1 MSEPRALGRC
11 FYRDRLPPGQA
22 RRFYDELDRRLAGG
36 DYRAEVP
43 LTLEK
48 WERAYDDAFA
58 ACKALRHDRPEYFF
72 LGRQMTFLYRGG
84 QEGKLRL
91 QMLYT
96 PAEIETL
103 QAAFR
108 QKMLPLMAG
117 TAALSLVQRE
127 ELIYSRL
134 ARQLRYQNTRSERE
148 HNLVGPLL
156 TARGV
161 CEGQNAL
168 LLYCLR
174 RAGVACV
181 QILGRGRTEGHC
193 WAVVWLNGEP
203 VHCDVTWEKPG
214 KGAMLYRYF
223 NLTDE
228 QISRDHSGFAG
239 QGLPACRTE
248 AYSYYR
254 LHGHSVCSLAE
265 LTGHLRSGA
274 AQGGMAYG
282 QMQPPCT
289 DAQMGRAIHEALRGL
304 PGCWNIYHV
313 ASLRA
318 VALMRQA
325 GR

>member
-1 MSEPRALGRC
+1 MSEPRALGRY
-11 FYRDRLPPGQA
+11 FYGDRLPGQA
-22 RRFYDELDRRLAGG
+22 RRFYDVLDSRLAGG

-43 LTLEK
+43 LTLE
-48 WERAYDDAFA
+48 ERDRADRDAFA

-72 LGRQMTFLYRGG
+72 LGRKMTFFYCGG
-84 QEGKLRL
+84 REGRLRM
-91 QMLYT
+91 QILYT

-103 QAAFR
+103 KTTFR

-117 TAALSLVQRE
+117 TADKSLVQRE

-134 ARQLRYQNTRSERE
+134 ARQLRYQNTRSEQE
-148 HNLVGPLL
+148 HNLVGPML
-156 TARGV
+156 ASRGV

-174 RAGVACV
+174 RAGVTCV
-181 QILGRGRTEGHC
+181 QVLGKGRTENHC
-193 WAVVWLNGEP
+193 WAMVWLNGEP

-214 KGAMLYRYF
+214 KGVMLYRYF

-228 QISRDHSGFAG
+228 QIARDHSGFAG
-239 QGLPACRTE
+239 QNLPACCTE
-248 AYSYYR
+248 TYSYYR

-265 LTGHLRSGA
+265 LAGHLRSGA
-274 AQGGMAYG
+274 QRGGMAYG
-282 QMQPPCT
+282 QMQLSCT
-289 DAQMGRAIHEALRGL
+289 DAQMSRAVNAALRGL

-313 ASLRA
+313 ASLGA
-318 VALMRQA
+318 VALMKQA

>member
-1 MSEPRALGRC
+1 MSEPRALGRY
-11 FYRDRLPPGQA
+11 FYGDRLPGQA
-22 RRFYDELDRRLAGG
+22 RWFYDVLDSRLAGG

-43 LTLEK
+43 LTLE
-48 WERAYDDAFA
+48 ERDRADRDAFA

-72 LGRQMTFLYRGG
+72 LGRKMTFFYCGG
-84 QEGKLRL
+84 REGRLRM
-91 QMLYT
+91 QILYT

-103 QAAFR
+103 KTTFR

-117 TAALSLVQRE
+117 TADKSLVQRE

-134 ARQLRYQNTRSERE
+134 ARQLRYQNTRSEQE
-148 HNLVGPLL
+148 HNLVGPML
-156 TARGV
+156 ASRGV

-174 RAGVACV
+174 RAGVTCV
-181 QILGRGRTEGHC
+181 QVLGKGRTENHC
-193 WAVVWLNGEP
+193 WAMVWLNGEP

-214 KGAMLYRYF
+214 KGVMLYRYF

-228 QISRDHSGFAG
+228 QIARDHSGFAG
-239 QGLPACRTE
+239 QNLPACCTE
-248 AYSYYR
+248 TYSYYR

-265 LTGHLRSGA
+265 LAGHLRSGA
-274 AQGGMAYG
+274 QRGGMAYG
-282 QMQPPCT
+282 QLQPPCT
-289 DAQMGRAIHEALRGL
+289 DAQMSRAVNAALRGL

-313 ASLRA
+313 ASLGA
-318 VALMRQA
+318 VALMKQA

>member
-1 MSEPRALGRC
+1 MSEPRALGRY
-11 FYRDRLPPGQA
+11 FYGDRLPRQA
-22 RRFYDELDRRLAGG
+22 RRFYDVLDSRLAGG

-43 LTLEK
+43 LTLE
-48 WERAYDDAFA
+48 ERDRADRDAFA

-72 LGRQMTFLYRGG
+72 LGRKMTFVYCGG
-84 QEGKLRL
+84 REGRLRM
-91 QMLYT
+91 QILYT

-103 QAAFR
+103 KTTFR

-117 TAALSLVQRE
+117 TADKSLVQRE

-134 ARQLRYQNTRSERE
+134 ARQLRYQNTRSEQE
-148 HNLVGPLL
+148 HNLVGPML
-156 TARGV
+156 ASRGV

-174 RAGVACV
+174 RAGVTCV
-181 QILGRGRTEGHC
+181 QVLGKGRTENHC
-193 WAVVWLNGEP
+193 WAMVWLNGEP

-214 KGAMLYRYF
+214 KGVMLYRYF

-228 QISRDHSGFAG
+228 QIARDHSGFAG
-239 QGLPACRTE
+239 QNLPACCTE
-248 AYSYYR
+248 TYSYYR

-265 LTGHLRSGA
+265 LAGHLRSGA
-274 AQGGMAYG
+274 QRGGMAYG
-282 QMQPPCT
+282 QMQPSCT
-289 DAQMGRAIHEALRGL
+289 DAQMSRAVNAALRGL

-313 ASLRA
+313 ASLGA
-318 VALMRQA
+318 VALMKQA

>member
-1 MSEPRALGRC
+1 MSEPRALGRY
-11 FYRDRLPPGQA
+11 FYGDRLPRQA
-22 RRFYDELDRRLAGG
+22 RRFYDVLDSRLAGG

-43 LTLEK
+43 LTLE
-48 WERAYDDAFA
+48 ERDRADRDAFA

-72 LGRQMTFLYRGG
+72 LGRKMTFFYCGG
-84 QEGKLRL
+84 REGRLRM
-91 QMLYT
+91 QILYT

-103 QAAFR
+103 KTTFR

-117 TAALSLVQRE
+117 TADKSLVQRE

-134 ARQLRYQNTRSERE
+134 ARQLRYQNTRSEQE
-148 HNLVGPLL
+148 HNLVGPML
-156 TARGV
+156 ASRGV

-174 RAGVACV
+174 RAGVTCV
-181 QILGRGRTEGHC
+181 QVLGKGRTENHC
-193 WAVVWLNGEP
+193 WAMVWLNGEP

-214 KGAMLYRYF
+214 KGVMLYRYF

-228 QISRDHSGFAG
+228 QIARDHSGFAG
-239 QGLPACRTE
+239 QNLPACCTE
-248 AYSYYR
+248 TYSYYR

-265 LTGHLRSGA
+265 LAGHLRSGA
-274 AQGGMAYG
+274 QRGGMAYG
-282 QMQPPCT
+282 QMQPSCT
-289 DAQMGRAIHEALRGL
+289 DAQMSRAVNAALRGL

-313 ASLRA
+313 ASLGA
-318 VALMRQA
+318 VALMKQA

>member
-1 MSEPRALGRC
+1 MSEPRALGRY
-11 FYRDRLPPGQA
+11 FYGDRLPGQA
-22 RRFYDELDRRLAGG
+22 RRFYDVLDSRLAGG

-43 LTLEK
+43 LTLE
-48 WERAYDDAFA
+48 ERDRADRDAFA

-72 LGRQMTFLYRGG
+72 LGRKMTFFYCSGR
-84 QEGKLRL
+84 EGRLRM
-91 QMLYT
+91 QILYT

-103 QAAFR
+103 KTTFR

-117 TAALSLVQRE
+117 TADKSLVQRE

-134 ARQLRYQNTRSERE
+134 ARQLRYQNTRSEQE
-148 HNLVGPLL
+148 HNLVGPML
-156 TARGV
+156 ASRGV

-174 RAGVACV
+174 RAGVTCV
-181 QILGRGRTEGHC
+181 QVLGKGRTENHC
-193 WAVVWLNGEP
+193 WAMVWLNGEP

-214 KGAMLYRYF
+214 KGVMLYRYF

-228 QISRDHSGFAG
+228 QIARDHSGFAG
-239 QGLPACRTE
+239 QNLPACCTE
-248 AYSYYR
+248 TYSYYR

-265 LTGHLRSGA
+265 LAGHLRSGA
-274 AQGGMAYG
+274 QRGGMAYG
-282 QMQPPCT
+282 QMQPSCT
-289 DAQMGRAIHEALRGL
+289 DAQMSRAVNAALRGL

-313 ASLRA
+313 ASLGA
-318 VALMRQA
+318 VALMKQA

>member
-1 MSEPRALGRC
+1 MSEPRALGRY
-11 FYRDRLPPGQA
+11 FYGDRLPGQA
-22 RRFYDELDRRLAGG
+22 RRFYDVLDSRLAGG

-43 LTLEK
+43 LTLEDRD
-48 WERAYDDAFA
+48 RADRDAFA

-72 LGRQMTFLYRGG
+72 LGRKMTFFYCGG
-84 QEGKLRL
+84 REGRLRM
-91 QMLYT
+91 QILYT

-103 QAAFR
+103 KTTFR

-117 TAALSLVQRE
+117 TADKSLVQRE

-134 ARQLRYQNTRSERE
+134 ARQLRYQNTRSEQE
-148 HNLVGPLL
+148 HNLVGPML
-156 TARGV
+156 ASRGV

-174 RAGVACV
+174 RAGVTCV
-181 QILGRGRTEGHC
+181 QVLGKGHTENHC
-193 WAVVWLNGEP
+193 WAMVWLNGEP

-214 KGAMLYRYF
+214 KGVMLYRYF

-228 QISRDHSGFAG
+228 QIARDHTGFAG
-239 QGLPACRTE
+239 QNLPACCTE
-248 AYSYYR
+248 TYSYYR

-265 LTGHLRSGA
+265 LAGHLRSGA
-274 AQGGMAYG
+274 QRGGMAYG
-282 QMQPPCT
+282 QMQPSCT
-289 DAQMGRAIHEALRGL
+289 DAQMSRAVNAALRGL

-313 ASLRA
+313 ASLGA
-318 VALMRQA
+318 VALMKQA

>member
-1 MSEPRALGRC
+1 MSEPRALGRY
-11 FYRDRLPPGQA
+11 FYGDRLPGQA
-22 RRFYDELDRRLAGG
+22 RRFYDVLDSRLAGG

-43 LTLEK
+43 LTLE
-48 WERAYDDAFA
+48 ERDRADRDAFA

-72 LGRQMTFLYRGG
+72 LGRKMTFFYCSGR
-84 QEGKLRL
+84 EGRLRM
-91 QMLYT
+91 QILYT

-103 QAAFR
+103 KTTFR

-117 TAALSLVQRE
+117 TADKSLVQRE

-134 ARQLRYQNTRSERE
+134 ARQLRYQNTRSEQE
-148 HNLVGPLL
+148 HNLVGPML
-156 TARGV
+156 ASRGV

-174 RAGVACV
+174 RAGVTCV
-181 QILGRGRTEGHC
+181 QVLGKGRTENHC
-193 WAVVWLNGEP
+193 WAMVWLNGEP

-214 KGAMLYRYF
+214 KGVMLYRYF

-228 QISRDHSGFAG
+228 QIARDHSGFAG
-239 QGLPACRTE
+239 QNLPACCTE
-248 AYSYYR
+248 TYSYYR

-265 LTGHLRSGA
+265 LAGHLRSGA
-274 AQGGMAYG
+274 QRGGMAYG
-282 QMQPPCT
+282 QLQPPCT
-289 DAQMGRAIHEALRGL
+289 DAQMSRAVNAALRGL

-313 ASLRA
+313 ASLGA
-318 VALMRQA
+318 VALMKQA

>member
-1 MSEPRALGRC
+1 MSEPRALGRY
-11 FYRDRLPPGQA
+11 FYGDRLPGQA
-22 RRFYDELDRRLAGG
+22 RRFYDVLDSRLAGG

-43 LTLEK
+43 LTLD
-48 WERAYDDAFA
+48 ERDRADRDAFA

-72 LGRQMTFLYRGG
+72 LGRKMTFFYCGG
-84 QEGKLRL
+84 REGRLRM
-91 QMLYT
+91 QILYT

-103 QAAFR
+103 KTTFR

-117 TAALSLVQRE
+117 TADKSLVQRE

-134 ARQLRYQNTRSERE
+134 ARQLRYQNTRSEQE
-148 HNLVGPLL
+148 HNLVGPML
-156 TARGV
+156 ASRGV

-174 RAGVACV
+174 RAGVTCV
-181 QILGRGRTEGHC
+181 QVLGKGRTENHC
-193 WAVVWLNGEP
+193 WAMVWLNGEP

-214 KGAMLYRYF
+214 KGVMLYRYF

-228 QISRDHSGFAG
+228 QIARDHSGFAG
-239 QGLPACRTE
+239 QNLPACCTE
-248 AYSYYR
+248 TYSYYR

-265 LTGHLRSGA
+265 LAGHLRSGA
-274 AQGGMAYG
+274 QRGGMAYG
-282 QMQPPCT
+282 QLQPSCT
-289 DAQMGRAIHEALRGL
+289 DAQMSRAVNAALRGL

-313 ASLRA
+313 ASLGA
-318 VALMRQA
+318 VALMKQA

>member
-1 MSEPRALGRC
+1 MSEPRALGRY
-11 FYRDRLPPGQA
+11 FYGDRLPGQA
-22 RRFYDELDRRLAGG
+22 RRFYDVLDSRLAGG

-43 LTLEK
+43 LTLE
-48 WERAYDDAFA
+48 ERDRADRDAFA

-72 LGRQMTFLYRGG
+72 LGRKMTFFYCGG
-84 QEGKLRL
+84 REGRLRM
-91 QMLYT
+91 QILYT

-103 QAAFR
+103 KTTFR

-117 TAALSLVQRE
+117 TADKSLVQRE

-134 ARQLRYQNTRSERE
+134 ARQLRYQNTRSEQE
-148 HNLVGPLL
+148 HNLVGPML
-156 TARGV
+156 ASRGV

-174 RAGVACV
+174 RAGVTCV
-181 QILGRGRTEGHC
+181 QVLGKGRTENHC
-193 WAVVWLNGEP
+193 WAMVWLNGEP

-214 KGAMLYRYF
+214 KGVMLYRYF

-228 QISRDHSGFAG
+228 QIARDHSGFAG
-239 QGLPACRTE
+239 QNLPACCTE
-248 AYSYYR
+248 TYSYYR

-265 LTGHLRSGA
+265 LAGHLRSGA
-274 AQGGMAYG
+274 QRGGMAYG
-282 QMQPPCT
+282 QLQPPCT
-289 DAQMGRAIHEALRGL
+289 DAQMSRAVNAALRGL

-313 ASLRA
+313 ASLGA
-318 VALMRQA
+318 VALMKQA

>member
-1 MSEPRALGRC
+1 MSEPRARGRY
-11 FYRDRLPPGQA
+11 FYGDRLPGQA
-22 RRFYDELDRRLAGG
+22 RRFYDVLDSRLAGG

-43 LTLEK
+43 LTLE
-48 WERAYDDAFA
+48 ERDRADRDAFA

-72 LGRQMTFLYRGG
+72 LGRKMTFFYCGG
-84 QEGKLRL
+84 REGRLRM
-91 QMLYT
+91 QILYT

-103 QAAFR
+103 KTTFR

-117 TAALSLVQRE
+117 TADKSLVQRE

-134 ARQLRYQNTRSERE
+134 ARQLRYQNTRSEQE
-148 HNLVGPLL
+148 HNLVGPML
-156 TARGV
+156 ASRGV

-174 RAGVACV
+174 RAGVTCV
-181 QILGRGRTEGHC
+181 QVLGKGRTENHC
-193 WAVVWLNGEP
+193 WAMVWLNGEP

-214 KGAMLYRYF
+214 KGVMLYRYF

-228 QISRDHSGFAG
+228 QIARDHSGFAG
-239 QGLPACRTE
+239 QNLPACCTE
-248 AYSYYR
+248 TYSYYR

-265 LTGHLRSGA
+265 LAGHLRSGA
-274 AQGGMAYG
+274 QRGGMAYG
-282 QMQPPCT
+282 QLQPPCT
-289 DAQMGRAIHEALRGL
+289 DAQMSRAVNAALRGL

-313 ASLRA
+313 ASLGA
-318 VALMRQA
+318 VALMKQA

>member
-1 MSEPRALGRC
+1 MSEPRALGRY
-11 FYRDRLPPGQA
+11 FYGDRLPGQA
-22 RRFYDELDRRLAGG
+22 RRFYDVLDSRLAGG

-43 LTLEK
+43 LTLE
-48 WERAYDDAFA
+48 ERDRADRDAFA

-72 LGRQMTFLYRGG
+72 LGRKMTFFYCGG
-84 QEGKLRL
+84 REGRLRM
-91 QMLYT
+91 QILYT

-103 QAAFR
+103 KTTFR

-117 TAALSLVQRE
+117 TADKSLVQRE

-134 ARQLRYQNTRSERE
+134 ARQLRYQNTRSEQE
-148 HNLVGPLL
+148 HNLVGPML
-156 TARGV
+156 ASRGV

-174 RAGVACV
+174 RAGVTCV
-181 QILGRGRTEGHC
+181 QVLGKGCTENHC
-193 WAVVWLNGEP
+193 WAMVWLNGEP

-214 KGAMLYRYF
+214 KGVMLYRYF

-228 QISRDHSGFAG
+228 QIARDHSGFAG
-239 QGLPACRTE
+239 QNLPACCTE
-248 AYSYYR
+248 TYSYYR

-265 LTGHLRSGA
+265 LAGHLRSGA
-274 AQGGMAYG
+274 QRGGMAYG
-282 QMQPPCT
+282 QLQPPCT
-289 DAQMGRAIHEALRGL
+289 DAQMSRAVNAALRGL

-313 ASLRA
+313 ASLGA
-318 VALMRQA
+318 VALMKQA

>member
-1 MSEPRALGRC
+1 MSEPRALDRY
-11 FYRDRLPPGQA
+11 FYGDRLPGQA
-22 RRFYDELDRRLAGG
+22 RRFYDVLDSRLAGG

-43 LTLEK
+43 LTLE
-48 WERAYDDAFA
+48 ERDRADRDAFA

-72 LGRQMTFLYRGG
+72 LGRKMTFFYCGG
-84 QEGKLRL
+84 REGRLRM
-91 QMLYT
+91 QILYT

-103 QAAFR
+103 KTTFR

-117 TAALSLVQRE
+117 TADKSLVQRE

-134 ARQLRYQNTRSERE
+134 ARQLRYQNTRSEQE
-148 HNLVGPLL
+148 HNLVGPML
-156 TARGV
+156 ASRGV

-174 RAGVACV
+174 RAGVTCV
-181 QILGRGRTEGHC
+181 QVLGKGRTENHC
-193 WAVVWLNGEP
+193 WAMVWLNGEP

-214 KGAMLYRYF
+214 KGVMLYRYF

-228 QISRDHSGFAG
+228 QIARDHSGFAG
-239 QGLPACRTE
+239 QNLPACCTE
-248 AYSYYR
+248 TYSYYR

-265 LTGHLRSGA
+265 LAGHLRSGA
-274 AQGGMAYG
+274 QRGGMAYG
-282 QMQPPCT
+282 QLQPSCT
-289 DAQMGRAIHEALRGL
+289 DAQMSRAVNAALRGL

-313 ASLRA
+313 ASLGA
-318 VALMRQA
+318 VALMKQA

>member
-1 MSEPRALGRC
+1 MSEPRALGRY
-11 FYRDRLPPGQA
+11 FYGDRLSGQA
-22 RRFYDELDRRLAGG
+22 RRFYDVLDSRLAGG

-43 LTLEK
+43 LTLE
-48 WERAYDDAFA
+48 ERDRADRDAFA

-72 LGRQMTFLYRGG
+72 LGRKMTFFYCGG
-84 QEGKLRL
+84 REGRLRM
-91 QMLYT
+91 QILYT

-103 QAAFR
+103 KTTFR

-117 TAALSLVQRE
+117 TADKSLVQRE

-134 ARQLRYQNTRSERE
+134 ARQLRYQNTRSEQE
-148 HNLVGPLL
+148 HNLVGPML
-156 TARGV
+156 ASRGV

-174 RAGVACV
+174 RAGVTCV
-181 QILGRGRTEGHC
+181 QVLGKGRTENHC
-193 WAVVWLNGEP
+193 WAMVWLNGEP

-214 KGAMLYRYF
+214 KGVMLYRYF

-228 QISRDHSGFAG
+228 QIARDHSGFAG
-239 QGLPACRTE
+239 QNLPACCTE
-248 AYSYYR
+248 TYSYYR

-265 LTGHLRSGA
+265 LAGHLRSGA
-274 AQGGMAYG
+274 QRGGMAYG
-282 QMQPPCT
+282 QMQPSCT
-289 DAQMGRAIHEALRGL
+289 DAQMSRAVNAALRGL

-313 ASLRA
+313 ASLGA
-318 VALMRQA
+318 VALMKQA

>member
-1 MSEPRALGRC
+1 MSEPRALGRY
-11 FYRDRLPPGQA
+11 FYGDRLPGQA
-22 RRFYDELDRRLAGG
+22 RRFYDVLDSRLAGG

-43 LTLEK
+43 LTLE
-48 WERAYDDAFA
+48 ERDRADRDAFA

-72 LGRQMTFLYRGG
+72 LGRKMTFFYCGG
-84 QEGKLRL
+84 REGRLRM
-91 QMLYT
+91 QILYT

-103 QAAFR
+103 KTTFR

-117 TAALSLVQRE
+117 TADKSLVQRE

-134 ARQLRYQNTRSERE
+134 ARQLRYQNTRSEQE
-148 HNLVGPLL
+148 HNLVGPML
-156 TARGV
+156 ASRGV

-174 RAGVACV
+174 RAGVTCV
-181 QILGRGRTEGHC
+181 QVLGKGRTENHC
-193 WAVVWLNGEP
+193 WAMVWLNGEP

-214 KGAMLYRYF
+214 KGVMLYRYF

-228 QISRDHSGFAG
+228 QIARDHSGFAG
-239 QGLPACRTE
+239 QNLPACCTE
-248 AYSYYR
+248 TYSYYR

-265 LTGHLRSGA
+265 LAGHLRSGA
-274 AQGGMAYG
+274 QRGGMAYG
-282 QMQPPCT
+282 QLQPSCT
-289 DAQMGRAIHEALRGL
+289 DAQMSRAVNAALRGL

-313 ASLRA
+313 ASLGA
-318 VALMRQA
+318 VALMKQA

>member
-1 MSEPRALGRC
+1 MSEPRALGRY
-11 FYRDRLPPGQA
+11 FDGDRLPGQA
-22 RRFYDELDRRLAGG
+22 RRFYDVLDSRLAGG

-43 LTLEK
+43 LTLE
-48 WERAYDDAFA
+48 ERDRADRDAFA

-72 LGRQMTFLYRGG
+72 LGRKMTFFYCGG
-84 QEGKLRL
+84 REGRLRM
-91 QMLYT
+91 QILYT

-103 QAAFR
+103 KTTFR

-117 TAALSLVQRE
+117 TADKSLVQRE

-134 ARQLRYQNTRSERE
+134 ARQLRYQNTRSEQE
-148 HNLVGPLL
+148 HNLVGPML
-156 TARGV
+156 ASRGV

-174 RAGVACV
+174 RAGVTCV
-181 QILGRGRTEGHC
+181 QVLGKGRTENHC
-193 WAVVWLNGEP
+193 WAMVWLNGEP

-214 KGAMLYRYF
+214 KGVMLYRYF

-228 QISRDHSGFAG
+228 QIARDHSGFAG
-239 QGLPACRTE
+239 QNLPACCTE
-248 AYSYYR
+248 TYSYYR

-265 LTGHLRSGA
+265 LAGHLRSGA
-274 AQGGMAYG
+274 QRGGMAYG
-282 QMQPPCT
+282 QLQPPCT
-289 DAQMGRAIHEALRGL
+289 DAQMSRAVNAALRGL

-313 ASLRA
+313 ASLGA
-318 VALMRQA
+318 VALMKQA

>member
-1 MSEPRALGRC
+1 M
-11 FYRDRLPPGQA
+11 
-22 RRFYDELDRRLAGG
+22 LDSRLAGG

-43 LTLEK
+43 LTLE
-48 WERAYDDAFA
+48 ERDRADRDAFA

-72 LGRQMTFLYRGG
+72 LGRKMTFFYCGG
-84 QEGKLRL
+84 REGRLRM
-91 QMLYT
+91 QILYT

-103 QAAFR
+103 KTTFR

-117 TAALSLVQRE
+117 TADKSLVQRE

-134 ARQLRYQNTRSERE
+134 ARQLRYQNTRSEQE
-148 HNLVGPLL
+148 HNLVGPML
-156 TARGV
+156 ASRGV

-174 RAGVACV
+174 RAGVTCV
-181 QILGRGRTEGHC
+181 QVLGKGRTENHC
-193 WAVVWLNGEP
+193 WAMVWLNGEP

-214 KGAMLYRYF
+214 KGVMLYRYF

-228 QISRDHSGFAG
+228 QIARDHSGFAG
-239 QGLPACRTE
+239 QNLPACCTE
-248 AYSYYR
+248 TYSYYR

-265 LTGHLRSGA
+265 LAGHLRSGA
-274 AQGGMAYG
+274 QRGGMAYG
-282 QMQPPCT
+282 QLQPPCT
-289 DAQMGRAIHEALRGL
+289 DAQMSRAVNAALRGL

-313 ASLRA
+313 ASLGA
-318 VALMRQA
+318 VALMKQA

>member
-1 MSEPRALGRC
+1 MSEPRALGRY
-11 FYRDRLPPGQA
+11 FYGDRLPGQA
-22 RRFYDELDRRLAGG
+22 RRFYDVLDSRLAGG

-43 LTLEK
+43 LTLE
-48 WERAYDDAFA
+48 ERDRADRDAFA

-72 LGRQMTFLYRGG
+72 LGRKMTFVYCGG
-84 QEGKLRL
+84 REGRLRM
-91 QMLYT
+91 QILYT

-103 QAAFR
+103 KTTFR

-117 TAALSLVQRE
+117 TADKSLVQRE

-134 ARQLRYQNTRSERE
+134 ARQLRYQNTRSEQE
-148 HNLVGPLL
+148 HNLVGPML
-156 TARGV
+156 ASRGV

-174 RAGVACV
+174 RAGVTCV
-181 QILGRGRTEGHC
+181 QVLGKGRTENHC
-193 WAVVWLNGEP
+193 WAMVWLNGEP

-214 KGAMLYRYF
+214 KDVMLYRYF

-228 QISRDHSGFAG
+228 QIARDHSGFAG
-239 QGLPACRTE
+239 QNLPACCTE
-248 AYSYYR
+248 TYSYYR

-265 LTGHLRSGA
+265 LAGHLRSGA
-274 AQGGMAYG
+274 QRGGMAYG
-282 QMQPPCT
+282 QMQPSCT
-289 DAQMGRAIHEALRGL
+289 DAQMSRAVNAALRDL

-313 ASLRA
+313 ASLGA
-318 VALMRQA
+318 VALMKQA

>member
-1 MSEPRALGRC
+1 MSEPRALGRY
-11 FYRDRLPPGQA
+11 FYGDRLPGQA
-22 RRFYDELDRRLAGG
+22 RRFYDVLDSRLAGG

-43 LTLEK
+43 LTLE
-48 WERAYDDAFA
+48 ERDRADRDAFA

-72 LGRQMTFLYRGG
+72 LGRKMTFFYCGG
-84 QEGKLRL
+84 REGRLRM
-91 QMLYT
+91 QILYT

-103 QAAFR
+103 KTTFR

-117 TAALSLVQRE
+117 TADKSLVQRE

-134 ARQLRYQNTRSERE
+134 ARQLRYQNTRSEQE
-148 HNLVGPLL
+148 HNLVGPML
-156 TARGV
+156 ASRGV

-174 RAGVACV
+174 RAGVTCV
-181 QILGRGRTEGHC
+181 QVLGKGRTENHC
-193 WAVVWLNGEP
+193 WAMVWLNGEP

-214 KGAMLYRYF
+214 KGVMLYRYF

-228 QISRDHSGFAG
+228 QIARDHSGFAG
-239 QGLPACRTE
+239 QNLPACCTE
-248 AYSYYR
+248 TYSYYR

-265 LTGHLRSGA
+265 LAGHLRSGA
-274 AQGGMAYG
+274 QRGGMAYG
-282 QMQPPCT
+282 QMQPSCT
-289 DAQMGRAIHEALRGL
+289 DAQMSRAVNAALRGL

-313 ASLRA
+313 ASLGA
-318 VALMRQA
+318 VALMKQA

>member
-1 MSEPRALGRC
+1 MSEPRALGRY
-11 FYRDRLPPGQA
+11 FYGDRLPGQA
-22 RRFYDELDRRLAGG
+22 RRFYDALDSRLAGG

-43 LTLEK
+43 LTLE
-48 WERAYDDAFA
+48 ERDRADRDAFA

-72 LGRQMTFLYRGG
+72 LGRKMTFVYCGRR
-84 QEGKLRL
+84 EGRLRM
-91 QMLYT
+91 QILYT

-103 QAAFR
+103 KTTFR

-117 TAALSLVQRE
+117 TADKSLVQRE

-134 ARQLRYQNTRSERE
+134 ARQLRYQNTRSEQE
-148 HNLVGPLL
+148 HNLVGPML
-156 TARGV
+156 ASRGV

-174 RAGVACV
+174 RAGVTCV
-181 QILGRGRTEGHC
+181 QVLGKGRTENHC
-193 WAVVWLNGEP
+193 WAMVWLNGEP

-214 KGAMLYRYF
+214 KGVMLYRYF

-228 QISRDHSGFAG
+228 QIARDHSGFAG
-239 QGLPACRTE
+239 QNLPACCTE
-248 AYSYYR
+248 TYSYYR

-265 LTGHLRSGA
+265 LAGHLRSGA
-274 AQGGMAYG
+274 QRGGMAYG
-282 QMQPPCT
+282 QMQPSCT
-289 DAQMGRAIHEALRGL
+289 DAQMSRAVNAALRGL

-313 ASLRA
+313 ASLGA
-318 VALMRQA
+318 VALMKQA

>member
-1 MSEPRALGRC
+1 MSEPRALGRY
-11 FYRDRLPPGQA
+11 FYGDRLPGQA
-22 RRFYDELDRRLAGG
+22 RRFYDVLDSRLAGG

-43 LTLEK
+43 LTLE
-48 WERAYDDAFA
+48 ERDRADRDAFA

-72 LGRQMTFLYRGG
+72 LGRKMTFFYCGG
-84 QEGKLRL
+84 REGRLRM
-91 QMLYT
+91 QILYT

-103 QAAFR
+103 KTTFR

-117 TAALSLVQRE
+117 TADKSLVQRE

-134 ARQLRYQNTRSERE
+134 ARQLRYQNTRSEQE
-148 HNLVGPLL
+148 HNLVGPML
-156 TARGV
+156 ASRGV

-174 RAGVACV
+174 RAGVTCV
-181 QILGRGRTEGHC
+181 QVLGKGRTENHC
-193 WAVVWLNGEP
+193 WAMVWLNGEP

-214 KGAMLYRYF
+214 KGVMLYRYF

-228 QISRDHSGFAG
+228 QIARDHSGFAG
-239 QGLPACRTE
+239 QNLPACCTGT
-248 AYSYYR
+248 YSYYR

-265 LTGHLRSGA
+265 LAGHLRSGA
-274 AQGGMAYG
+274 QRGGMAYG
-282 QMQPPCT
+282 QMQPSCT
-289 DAQMGRAIHEALRGL
+289 DAQMSRAVNAALRGL

-313 ASLRA
+313 ASLGA
-318 VALMRQA
+318 VALMKQA

>member
-1 MSEPRALGRC
+1 MSEPRALGRY
-11 FYRDRLPPGQA
+11 FYGDRLPGQA
-22 RRFYDELDRRLAGG
+22 RRFYDVLDSRLAGG

-43 LTLEK
+43 LTLE
-48 WERAYDDAFA
+48 ERDRADRDAFA

-72 LGRQMTFLYRGG
+72 LGRKMTFVYCGG
-84 QEGKLRL
+84 REGQLRM
-91 QMLYT
+91 QILYT

-103 QAAFR
+103 KTTFR

-117 TAALSLVQRE
+117 TADKSLVQRE

-134 ARQLRYQNTRSERE
+134 ARQLRYQNTRSEQE
-148 HNLVGPLL
+148 HNLVGPML
-156 TARGV
+156 ASRGV

-174 RAGVACV
+174 RAGVTCV
-181 QILGRGRTEGHC
+181 QVLGKGRTENHC
-193 WAVVWLNGEP
+193 WAMVWLNGEP

-214 KGAMLYRYF
+214 KGVMLYRYF

-228 QISRDHSGFAG
+228 QIARDHSGFAG
-239 QGLPACRTE
+239 QNLPACCTE
-248 AYSYYR
+248 TYSYYR

-265 LTGHLRSGA
+265 LASHLRSGA
-274 AQGGMAYG
+274 QRGGMAYG
-282 QMQPPCT
+282 QMQPSCT
-289 DAQMGRAIHEALRGL
+289 DAQMSRAVNAALRGL

-313 ASLRA
+313 ASLGA
-318 VALMRQA
+318 VALMKQA

>member
-1 MSEPRALGRC
+1 MSEPRALGRY
-11 FYRDRLPPGQA
+11 FYGDRLPGQA
-22 RRFYDELDRRLAGG
+22 RRFYDVLDSRLAGG

-43 LTLEK
+43 PTLE
-48 WERAYDDAFA
+48 ERDRADRDAFD

-72 LGRQMTFLYRGG
+72 LGRKMTFFYCGG
-84 QEGKLRL
+84 REGRLRM
-91 QMLYT
+91 QILYT

-103 QAAFR
+103 KTTFR

-117 TAALSLVQRE
+117 TADKSLVQRE

-134 ARQLRYQNTRSERE
+134 ARQLRYQNTRSEQE
-148 HNLVGPLL
+148 HNLVGPML
-156 TARGV
+156 ASRGV

-174 RAGVACV
+174 RAGVTCV
-181 QILGRGRTEGHC
+181 QVLGKGRTENHC
-193 WAVVWLNGEP
+193 WAMVWLNGEP

-214 KGAMLYRYF
+214 KGVMLYRYF

-228 QISRDHSGFAG
+228 QIARDHSGFAG
-239 QGLPACRTE
+239 QNLPACCTE
-248 AYSYYR
+248 TYSYYR

-265 LTGHLRSGA
+265 LAGHLRSGA
-274 AQGGMAYG
+274 QRGGMAYG
-282 QMQPPCT
+282 QLQPSCT
-289 DAQMGRAIHEALRGL
+289 DAQMSRAVNAALRGL

-313 ASLRA
+313 ASLGA
-318 VALMRQA
+318 VALMKQA

>member
-1 MSEPRALGRC
+1 MSEPRALGRY
-11 FYRDRLPPGQA
+11 FYGDRLPGQA
-22 RRFYDELDRRLAGG
+22 RRFYDVLDSRLAGG

-43 LTLEK
+43 LTLE
-48 WERAYDDAFA
+48 ERDRADRDAFA

-72 LGRQMTFLYRGG
+72 LGRKMTFFYCDGR
-84 QEGKLRL
+84 EGRLRM
-91 QMLYT
+91 QILYT

-103 QAAFR
+103 KTTFR

-117 TAALSLVQRE
+117 TADKSLVQRE

-134 ARQLRYQNTRSERE
+134 ARQLRYQNTRSEQE
-148 HNLVGPLL
+148 HNLVGPML
-156 TARGV
+156 ASRGV

-174 RAGVACV
+174 RAGVTCV
-181 QILGRGRTEGHC
+181 QVLGKGRTENHC
-193 WAVVWLNGEP
+193 WAMVWLNGEP

-214 KGAMLYRYF
+214 KGVMLYRYF

-228 QISRDHSGFAG
+228 QIARDHSGFAG
-239 QGLPACRTE
+239 QNLPACCTE
-248 AYSYYR
+248 TYSYYR

-265 LTGHLRSGA
+265 LAGHLRSGA
-274 AQGGMAYG
+274 QRGGMAYG
-282 QMQPPCT
+282 QLQPPCT
-289 DAQMGRAIHEALRGL
+289 DAQMSRAVNAALRGL

-313 ASLRA
+313 ASLGA
-318 VALMRQA
+318 VALMKQA

>member
-1 MSEPRALGRC
+1 MSEPRALGRY
-11 FYRDRLPPGQA
+11 FYGDRLPRQA
-22 RRFYDELDRRLAGG
+22 RRFYDVLDSRLAGG

-43 LTLEK
+43 LTLE
-48 WERAYDDAFA
+48 ERDRADRDAFA

-72 LGRQMTFLYRGG
+72 LGRKMTFVYCGG
-84 QEGKLRL
+84 REGRLRL
-91 QMLYT
+91 QILYT

-103 QAAFR
+103 KTTFR

-117 TAALSLVQRE
+117 TADKSLVQRE

-134 ARQLRYQNTRSERE
+134 ARQLRYQNTRSEQE
-148 HNLVGPLL
+148 HNLVGPML
-156 TARGV
+156 ASRGV

-174 RAGVACV
+174 RAGVTCV
-181 QILGRGRTEGHC
+181 QVLGKGLTENHC
-193 WAVVWLNGEP
+193 WAMVWLNGEP

-214 KGAMLYRYF
+214 KEVMLYRYF

-228 QISRDHSGFAG
+228 QIARDHSGFAG
-239 QGLPACRTE
+239 QNLPACCTE
-248 AYSYYR
+248 TYSYYR

-265 LTGHLRSGA
+265 LAGHLRSGA
-274 AQGGMAYG
+274 QRGGMAYG
-282 QMQPPCT
+282 QMQPSCT
-289 DAQMGRAIHEALRGL
+289 DAQMSRAVNAALRGL

-313 ASLRA
+313 ASLGA
-318 VALMRQA
+318 VALMKQA

>member
-1 MSEPRALGRC
+1 MSEPRALGRY
-11 FYRDRLPPGQA
+11 FYGDRLPGQA
-22 RRFYDELDRRLAGG
+22 RRFYDVLDSRLAGG

-43 LTLEK
+43 LTLE
-48 WERAYDDAFA
+48 ERDRADRDAFA

-72 LGRQMTFLYRGG
+72 LGRKMTFVYCGG
-84 QEGKLRL
+84 REGRLRM
-91 QMLYT
+91 QILYT

-103 QAAFR
+103 KTTFR

-117 TAALSLVQRE
+117 TADKSLVQRE

-134 ARQLRYQNTRSERE
+134 ARQLRYQNTRSEQE
-148 HNLVGPLL
+148 HNLVGPML
-156 TARGV
+156 ASRGV

-174 RAGVACV
+174 RAGVTCV
-181 QILGRGRTEGHC
+181 QVLGKGRTENHC
-193 WAVVWLNGEP
+193 WAMVWLNGEP

-214 KGAMLYRYF
+214 KGVMLYRYF

-228 QISRDHSGFAG
+228 QIARDHSGFAG
-239 QGLPACRTE
+239 QNLPACCTE
-248 AYSYYR
+248 TYSYYR

-265 LTGHLRSGA
+265 LAGHLRSGA
-274 AQGGMAYG
+274 QRGGMAYG
-282 QMQPPCT
+282 QLQPSCT
-289 DAQMGRAIHEALRGL
+289 DAQMSRAVNAALRGL

-313 ASLRA
+313 ASLGA
-318 VALMRQA
+318 VALMKQA

>member
-1 MSEPRALGRC
+1 MSEPRALGRY
-11 FYRDRLPPGQA
+11 FYGDRLPGQA
-22 RRFYDELDRRLAGG
+22 RRFYDVLDSRLAGG

-43 LTLEK
+43 LTLE
-48 WERAYDDAFA
+48 ERDRADRDAFA

-72 LGRQMTFLYRGG
+72 LGLKMTFFYCGG
-84 QEGKLRL
+84 REGRLRM
-91 QMLYT
+91 QILYT

-103 QAAFR
+103 KTTFR

-117 TAALSLVQRE
+117 TADKSLVQRE

-134 ARQLRYQNTRSERE
+134 ARQLRYQNTRSEQE
-148 HNLVGPLL
+148 HNLVGPML
-156 TARGV
+156 ASRGV

-174 RAGVACV
+174 RAGVTCV
-181 QILGRGRTEGHC
+181 QVLGKGRTENHC
-193 WAVVWLNGEP
+193 WAMVWLNGEP

-214 KGAMLYRYF
+214 KGVMLYRYF

-228 QISRDHSGFAG
+228 QIARDHSGFAG
-239 QGLPACRTE
+239 QNLPACCTE
-248 AYSYYR
+248 TYSYYR

-265 LTGHLRSGA
+265 LAGHLRSGA
-274 AQGGMAYG
+274 QRGGMAYG
-282 QMQPPCT
+282 QLQPSCT
-289 DAQMGRAIHEALRGL
+289 DAQMSRAVNAALRGL

-313 ASLRA
+313 ASLGA
-318 VALMRQA
+318 VALMKQA

>member
-1 MSEPRALGRC
+1 MSEPRALGRY
-11 FYRDRLPPGQA
+11 FYGDRLPGQA
-22 RRFYDELDRRLAGG
+22 RRFYDVLDSRLAGG

-43 LTLEK
+43 LTLE
-48 WERAYDDAFA
+48 ERDRADRDAFA

-72 LGRQMTFLYRGG
+72 LGRKMTFFYCGG
-84 QEGKLRL
+84 REGRLRM
-91 QMLYT
+91 QILYT

-103 QAAFR
+103 KTTFR

-117 TAALSLVQRE
+117 TADKSLVQRE

-134 ARQLRYQNTRSERE
+134 ARQLRYQNTRSEQE
-148 HNLVGPLL
+148 HNLVGPML
-156 TARGV
+156 ASRGV

-174 RAGVACV
+174 RAGVTCV
-181 QILGRGRTEGHC
+181 QVLGKGRAENHC
-193 WAVVWLNGEP
+193 WAMVWLNGEP

-214 KGAMLYRYF
+214 KGVMLYRYF

-228 QISRDHSGFAG
+228 QIARDHSGFAG
-239 QGLPACRTE
+239 QNLPACCTE
-248 AYSYYR
+248 TYSYYR

-265 LTGHLRSGA
+265 LAGHLRSGA
-274 AQGGMAYG
+274 QRGGMAYG
-282 QMQPPCT
+282 QLQPSCT
-289 DAQMGRAIHEALRGL
+289 DSQMSRAVNAALRGL

-313 ASLRA
+313 ASLGA
-318 VALMRQA
+318 VALMKQA

>member
-1 MSEPRALGRC
+1 MSEPRALGRY
-11 FYRDRLPPGQA
+11 FYGDRLPGQA
-22 RRFYDELDRRLAGG
+22 RRFYDVLDSRLAGG

-43 LTLEK
+43 LTLE
-48 WERAYDDAFA
+48 ERDRADRDAFA

-72 LGRQMTFLYRGG
+72 LGRKMTFVYCGG
-84 QEGKLRL
+84 REGRLRM
-91 QMLYT
+91 QILYT

-103 QAAFR
+103 KTTFR

-117 TAALSLVQRE
+117 TADKSLVQRE

-134 ARQLRYQNTRSERE
+134 ARQLRYQNTRSEQE
-148 HNLVGPLL
+148 HNLVGPML
-156 TARGV
+156 ASRGV

-174 RAGVACV
+174 RAGVTCV
-181 QILGRGRTEGHC
+181 QVLGKGRTENHC
-193 WAVVWLNGEP
+193 WAMVWLNGEP

-214 KGAMLYRYF
+214 KGVMLYRYF

-228 QISRDHSGFAG
+228 QIARDHSGFAG
-239 QGLPACRTE
+239 QNLPACCTQT
-248 AYSYYR
+248 YSYYR

-265 LTGHLRSGA
+265 LAGHLRSGA
-274 AQGGMAYG
+274 QRGGMAYG
-282 QMQPPCT
+282 QMQPSCT
-289 DAQMGRAIHEALRGL
+289 DAQMSRAVNAALRGL

-313 ASLRA
+313 ASLGA
-318 VALMRQA
+318 VALMKQA